1 MDLLYSRYASPLS
14 YIDGLIEIGM
24 FAEGIVEM
32 VKQDDEDRMWQ
43 LYLHS
48 NKLVSPEKSFN
59 DWKESVMTASQQRK
73 PMSKSELKAAKNKAD
88 NILSNF
94 KIQEI

>member
-1 MDLLYSRYASPLS
+1 MDLLFSRYASPLS
-14 YIDGLIEIGM
+14 YIDGLLEIGM
-24 FAEGIVEM
+24 FADGIVELI
-32 VKQDDEDRMWQ
+32 KKDDEERMWQ

-48 NKLVSPEKSFN
+48 NRLVSPEKSFN
-59 DWKESVMTASQQRK
+59 DWKESIMTASQQRQ